1 MIFLVICNGDL
12 VWYCDLTKSRQ
23 LLIWIISVVDALF
36 PDVLWVHN
44 THIHRFGCRLLRN
57 QIIRIQ

>member
-1 MIFLVICNGDL
+1 MIFLVIFKGDL
-12 VWYCDLTKSRQ
+12 VWYCDLTKSHQ
-23 LLIWIISVVDALF
+23 LLLWIISVIDALF

-44 THIHRFGCRLLRN
+44 THIHRFVSRLLRN